1 MKTPTLLAAIGAT
14 FLALSWL
21 LVAATN
27 LAGIA
32 LSPLTRSSLF
42 GLQAVAWV
50 CVLIFFAEHLKF
62 PTMKTPTLLAAIG
75 AIYMALAAL
84 FFAVLNLLTAAGTL
98 APADYPLTL
107 TNIVGALDVVA
118 MAFIANFFWSLFKKQ
133 R

>member
-1 MKTPTLLAAIGAT
+1 
-14 FLALSWL
+14 
-21 LVAATN
+21 
-27 LAGIA
+27 
-32 LSPLTRSSLF
+32 
-42 GLQAVAWV
+42 
-50 CVLIFFAEHLKF
+50 
-62 PTMKTPTLLAAIG
+62 MKTPTLLAAIG